1 MFEQGDFDEGEGRI
15 SPEKQ
20 KPQRLDDK
28 VKQIFVKMGG
38 SKTMM
43 LDIAS
48 RGMN

>member
-1 MFEQGDFDEGEGRI
+1 MLDEDDFDEDEERI

-20 KPQRLDDK
+20 KPQGLDDK

-43 LDIAS
+43 LDVAS
-48 RGMN
+48 KGTN